1 MLLPKGQYPVDSIF
15 FNQGGILYVFLK
27 NKRKNVQRLGS
38 CVEPLAA
45 HGSFLPSPPAIIK
58 LTIRSIS
65 ACSAPAL
72 AQYFNPQ
79 LNEVDK

>member
-1 MLLPKGQYPVDSIF
+1 MY
-15 FNQGGILYVFLK
+15 FL
-27 NKRKNVQRLGS
+27 NKRKAVQRPVS

-65 ACSAPAL
+65 ACSAPVP